1 MWRVEIR
8 CEAGYEEI
16 ALARFLPYEL
26 AAADSETA
34 GMAKAWFGSHDEAQR
49 CAQDLDGTIHRE
61 PEYNWNADWQNS
73 QWQAMAI
80 GEKLWLAPPW
90 DASTAPD
97 GRIRIAMHAGTL
109 FGNGDHPTTQ
119 LCLAALERRVTPGA
133 TVADIGCG
141 SGLLSQA
148 ALLLG
153 AGRAIGCD
161 LDPMAARRAGGYCG
175 SVDSLRSGSVDVLI
189 ANIQAG
195 VLVDLLPEIARV
207 LTPLGIAIVSGV
219 LEDQVPLLG
228 MTSERM
234 EIKDGWACIEVTV
247 DRLYSA
253 MMDA

>member
-1 MWRVEIR
+1 M
-8 CEAGYEEI
+8 
-16 ALARFLPYEL
+16 PYEL

-34 GMAKAWFGSHDEAQR
+34 GMARAWFGSQDEAQR
-49 CAQDLDGTIHRE
+49 CAQDLDGSIHKE
-61 PEYNWNADWQNS
+61 PEDNWNADWQES

-90 DASTAPD
+90 DPATAPD
-97 GRIRIAMHAGTL
+97 GRIRIEMHAGTL

-161 LDPMAARRAGGYCG
+161 LDPIAARQAGGYQG
-175 SVDSLRSGSVDVLI
+175 SVDSLQSGSIDILI

-195 VLVDLLPEIARV
+195 VLVELLPDIARV
-207 LTPLGIAIVSGV
+207 LKPNGIAVLSGV
-219 LEDQVPLLG
+219 LEDQIPLLG
-228 MTSERM
+228 IATDRL
-234 EIKDGWACIEVTV
+234 EIKDGWACIEVTA
-247 DRLYSA
+247 DEFHSA
-253 MMDA
+253 MMDS